1 MKKVFATMM
10 VLAML
15 SVGSVAVMAQEEAAA
30 TPEATEQVAETV
42 ADEAVAEEV
51 AEPAETVAEEV
62 DAEEGGLKALH
73 KTLKTKFI
81 EGGAGF
87 MAATLICLVF
97 GLALCIERI
106 IYLSLSKTNTKELLK
121 NVEAALKNGGIQAA
135 LEVCR
140 NTRGPVASIFYQGLS
155 RYEEGVEV
163 VEKTVASYG
172 GVQLGLLEKNL
183 SWISLF
189 ISIAPSLGFLGTIIG
204 MIQAFDKIQQVGD
217 ISATVVAGG
226 IKVALLTTLLGLI
239 IAIILQVFYNY
250 ILSLIEGLV
259 NEMEDSSISLL
270 DLVVEYD
277 AAQKK

>member
-15 SVGSVAVMAQEEAAA
+15 SVGSVAVMAQDEAAA
-30 TPEATEQVAETV
+30 PEATEQVAETV

-62 DAEEGGLKALH
+62 AAEEGGLKALH

-121 NVEAALKNGGIQAA
+121 NVEAALKKGGINAA

>member
-1 MKKVFATMM
+1 MKKVFATLT

-15 SVGSVAVMAQEEAAA
+15 AFGSNVAFAQEEAAPA
-30 TPEATEQVAETV
+30 QEAAVETV
-42 ADEAVAEEV
+42 DEAVAPAAEVSEEV
-51 AEPAETVAEEV
+51 APAEEE
-62 DAEEGGLKALH
+62 ATGLEALH

-87 MAATLICLVF
+87 MAATLLCLV
-97 GLALCIERI
+97 LSLTLCIERI
-106 IYLSLSKTNTKELLK
+106 LYLSLSKTNTKVLLAK
-121 NVEAALKNGGIQAA
+121 VEKALNEGGIEAALD
-135 LEVCR
+135 VCR

-155 RYEEGVEV
+155 RYNEGVDV

-204 MIQAFDKIQQVGD
+204 MIAAFDKIQQVGD

-239 IAIILQVFYNY
+239 IAIVLQLFYNY

-270 DLVVEYD
+270 DLVVEFD
-277 AAQKK
+277 KKQAK

>member
-15 SVGSVAVMAQEEAAA
+15 SVGSVAVMAQDEAAA
-30 TPEATEQVAETV
+30 APEATEQVAETV

-62 DAEEGGLKALH
+62 AAEEGGLKALH

-121 NVEAALKNGGIQAA
+121 NVEAALKKGGINAA

>member
-1 MKKVFATMM
+1 MKKVFATLT

-15 SVGSVAVMAQEEAAA
+15 TFGSAAVMAQEDTVAAQAEA
-30 TPEATEQVAETV
+30 TTEQV
-42 ADEAVAEEV
+42 DEQAVEVTSVEEAAPVAEES
-51 AEPAETVAEEV
+51 
-62 DAEEGGLKALH
+62 EGGIVALH

-87 MAATLICLVF
+87 MAATLLCLVF

-106 IYLSLSKTNTKELLK
+106 IYLSLSKTNTKVLLSK
-121 NVEAALKNGGIQAA
+121 IEDALKNGGIEAA

-155 RYEEGVEV
+155 RYDEGIDV
-163 VEKTVASYG
+163 VEKTVSSYG

-239 IAIILQVFYNY
+239 IAIVLQLFYNY

>member
-1 MKKVFATMM
+1 MKKIFATLT
-10 VLAML
+10 VLAMF
-15 SVGSVAVMAQEEAAA
+15 SFGSVAVMAQDAAEAA
-30 TPEATEQVAETV
+30 P
-42 ADEAVAEEV
+42 VAEEV
-51 AEPAETVAEEV
+51 TVDSAAVEAPVVAEEV
-62 DAEEGGLKALH
+62 VEVEEAGGLVALH

-106 IYLSLSKTNTKELLK
+106 IYLSLSKTNTKALLE
-121 NVEAALKNGGIQAA
+121 NVEAALKNGGIEAA

-155 RYEEGVEV
+155 RYSEGVDV

>member
-1 MKKVFATMM
+1 MKKVFATLT

-15 SVGSVAVMAQEEAAA
+15 TFGSAAVMAQEDTVAAQAEA
-30 TPEATEQVAETV
+30 TTEQVDEQAVETTSV
-42 ADEAVAEEV
+42 EEAAPVAEESESGIV
-51 AEPAETVAEEV
+51 
-62 DAEEGGLKALH
+62 ALH

-87 MAATLICLVF
+87 MAATLLCLVF

-106 IYLSLSKTNTKELLK
+106 IYLSLSKTNTKVLLSK
-121 NVEAALKNGGIQAA
+121 IEEALKNGGIDAA

-155 RYEEGVEV
+155 RYDEGIDV
-163 VEKTVASYG
+163 VEKTVSSYG

-204 MIQAFDKIQQVGD
+204 MIEAFDKIQQVGD

-239 IAIILQVFYNY
+239 IAIVLQLFYNY

-277 AAQKK
+277 AAQKNK

>member
-1 MKKVFATMM
+1 MKKVFATLT
-10 VLAML
+10 VIAML
-15 SVGSVAVMAQEEAAA
+15 GFGSVAVMAQEAEAAA
-30 TPEATEQVAETV
+30 EAAQEEQVVEEAAPAVEPV
-42 ADEAVAEEV
+42 AVEAPAEE
-51 AEPAETVAEEV
+51 A
-62 DAEEGGLKALH
+62 GGLVALH

-87 MAATLICLVF
+87 MAATLLCLVF

-106 IYLSLSKTNTKELLK
+106 IYLSLSKTNTKALLA
-121 NVEAALKNGGIQAA
+121 NIEDALAKGGIDAA

-155 RYEEGVEV
+155 RYDEGIDV

-204 MIQAFDKIQQVGD
+204 MIAAFDKIQQVGD

-239 IAIILQVFYNY
+239 IAIILQLFYNY
-250 ILSLIEGLV
+250 ILSIIEGLV

-270 DLVVEYD
+270 DIVVKYAEEH
-277 AAQKK
+277 KKK